1 MDRVGARLGMYYALI
16 AVIALSTIINV
27 LAIWFFCKSMLS
39 GLLSHLIKLDS
50 TIAEAISSVIGENS
64 VLAQE
69 VNPVQLMIMDLIKNN
84 MTQKVPDL
92 DKLRDNSGKFT

>member
-1 MDRVGARLGMYYALI
+1 
-16 AVIALSTIINV
+16 
-27 LAIWFFCKSMLS
+27 MLS

-69 VNPVQLMIMDLIKNN
+69 VNPVQLMIMDLIKSN